1 MCVGLL
7 AGILLMLCTNSPVS
21 SSLCQLNSVASTY
34 PHQALPNQPIQ
45 VNTTI
50 AGSCASDG
58 EDYFSVRVDLLDK
71 LTNSTVA
78 SNSVPV
84 GYNAKNFSV
93 TIENSA
99 VTPQLNV
106 TWPLEIDVYVT
117 ESGGVMG
124 KYLLTIDNA
133 TIQVGTVSMPEIQ
146 VTPGS
151 VIPFMLL
158 VTVLVIRLKDSKRR
172 RESEVRIH

>member
-1 MCVGLL
+1 VSLV
-7 AGILLMLCTNSPVS
+7 AVILLILSTNSPAS
-21 SSLCQLNSVASTY
+21 SSLCQLIGVTSDF
-34 PHQALPNQPIQ
+34 PHQALSNQPIQ
-45 VNTTI
+45 VNTTV

-71 LTNSTVA
+71 LTNSTIS

-93 TIENSA
+93 MIANSA
-99 VTPQLNV
+99 VTPQSNV
-106 TWPLEIDVYVT
+106 TWPLEIDVYVI

-124 KYLLTIDNA
+124 KYILSIDNA
-133 TIQVGTVSMPEIQ
+133 TIQVGTMPMPEIQ

-151 VIPFMLL
+151 VIPVMLL
-158 VTVLVIRLKDSKRR
+158 AAVLVIRLKSSNRRSK
-172 RESEVRIH
+172 SEVRIQ